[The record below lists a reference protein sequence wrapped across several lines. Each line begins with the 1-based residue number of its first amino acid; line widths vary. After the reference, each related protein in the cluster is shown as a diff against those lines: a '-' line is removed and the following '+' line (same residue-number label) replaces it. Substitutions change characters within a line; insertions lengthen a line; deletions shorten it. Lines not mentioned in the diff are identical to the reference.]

1 MHKGCR
7 KTKNDFV
14 RKEIIIFVCT
24 NKSNGSMDDLFKAN
38 VEALSRSEVGG
49 FGEICAQSPKP
60 GKFRMNCAQSPKPGK
75 FRMKYCST
83 CSAHDYYT
91 RDYIAFC
98 PN

>member
-1 MHKGCR
+1 M
-7 KTKNDFV
+7 KNKSV
-14 RKEIIIFVCT
+14 LSAAGAVLLATSVTTFVCT
-24 NKSNGSMDDLFKAN
+24 NKSDGSMDALFKAN

-49 FGEICAQSPKP
+49 FGEICV
-60 GKFRMNCAQSPKPGK
+60 QSPKPGK

>member
-1 MHKGCR
+1 M
-7 KTKNDFV
+7 
-14 RKEIIIFVCT
+14 CT
-24 NKSNGSMDDLFKAN
+24 NKSNDSMDDLFRAN

-49 FGEICAQSPKP
+49 FGEI
-60 GKFRMNCAQSPKPGK
+60 CAQSPKPGK